1 MKFQYD
7 EKDSNMSQNFR
18 LKELSNLEYLK
29 DNSKTE
35 IMLLINSLG
44 LVKLDNEGFVYF
56 INEKM

>member
-29 DNSKTE
+29 DYSKTK

-44 LVKLDNEGFVYF
+44 PVKLDNEGFVYF
-56 INEKM
+56 IKEEI